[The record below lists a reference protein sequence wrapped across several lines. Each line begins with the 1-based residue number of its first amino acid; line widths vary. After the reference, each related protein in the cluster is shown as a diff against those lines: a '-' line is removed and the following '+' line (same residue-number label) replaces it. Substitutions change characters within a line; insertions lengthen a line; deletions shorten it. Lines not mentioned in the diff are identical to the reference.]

1 MEYKMSVRQS
11 RKLFAII
18 KLIDFKELVSKIDF
32 KENEIEG
39 KDLENL
45 KSGNLNEIDPEQ
57 FAGSTVKILSAL
69 VDVIMNQ
76 SEEIFNKF
84 NDFISDI
91 TKKDIEAL
99 EELEFEEYLEL
110 VTKVFTDINFTG
122 IFKKYGSSITS
133 KLKQLFTQK

>member
-32 KENEIEG
+32 KENEIKG
-39 KDLENL
+39 KDLDNL

-122 IFKKYGSSITS
+122 IFKQYGSSITS